1 MKERE
6 MNTQVWQENQS
17 ERGRLEDLNKRIIQK
32 WVLKREYGEA
42 WIDLIW
48 LKTGIS
54 VELLGIR

>member
-1 MKERE
+1 